1 MAIIDVVRWDGHPDI
16 FAWKFP
22 SNALSTGTQLI
33 VNETQEA
40 YLVSGGVYDGPF
52 GAGRHTLE
60 TENIPFLRT
69 FYNLPYGGQSPF
81 TAEVWF
87 VNLASNLNIKWGTAD
102 PIQLQDPK
110 FGIMVPVRSFGQY
123 GIEIADSKKFLLKL
137 VGTLKSFDK
146 DDVTEYFRGNLI
158 TQIKNEIARTII
170 KLNISVLEVSAMLLE
185 ISTEMKNQLA
195 NHFAEYGLLLKEFNI
210 HSINVP
216 EGDPAVATLKNALA
230 KRAEMGIVGYN
241 YQQERGFDVLQTAAG
256 NEGTAGGVMGAG
268 IGLGAGVGIG
278 AGIGSAMGELTTGL
292 AAVGPAVTSP
302 ATASPAA
309 PSTGSAAAA
318 PAQSMAEKIEILK
331 QLAEL
336 KNAGIL
342 TAEEFDA
349 EKKKIMG

>member
-1 MAIIDVVRWDGHPDI
+1 MAIIDVVKWDGSPDI

-22 SNALSTGTQLI
+22 SNSLSTGSQLI

-40 YLVSGGVYDGPF
+40 YLVSGGVYEGPF
-52 GAGRHTLE
+52 GAGRHSLE
-60 TENIPFLRT
+60 TENLPILGKL
-69 FYNLPYGGQSPF
+69 YSLPYGGKTPF

-87 VNLASNLNIKWGTAD
+87 VNLASNLDVKWGTTD

-146 DDVTEYFRGNLI
+146 ADISAYFRGNLI

-170 KLNISVLEVSAMLLE
+170 RLNVSVLEVTAMLAE
-185 ISTEMKNQLA
+185 ISDEMRTRLA
-195 NHFAEYGLLLKEFNI
+195 DHFLDYGFSLKEFNI
-210 HSINVP
+210 HSISVP
-216 EGDPAVATLKNALA
+216 ENDPAVATLKSALA

-256 NEGTAGGVMGAG
+256 NEGTSGGVMGAG

-278 AGIGSAMGELTTGL
+278 AGIGTAMTDLTSGL
-292 AAVGPAVTSP
+292 SAVGSP
-302 ATASPAA
+302 PAA
-309 PSTGSAAAA
+309 PAATSGSAGHDLT
-318 PAQSMAEKIEILK
+318 MEKKIELLK

-336 KNAGIL
+336 KNSGIL
-342 TAEEFDA
+342 TAEEFNFQ
-349 EKKKIMG
+349 KKNIME